1 MQETWV
7 PSLVWEDPIAVEQ
20 LCPGAAATQ
29 LRTLC
34 SRARRRC
41 YRSRRVPEPGLHGER
56 SPHRQKPTHRIQRK
70 APAAAKTRTAEV
82 NAWSW
87 FAHLN
92 GEAGHFMTDF
102 TTAVRF
108 SRTSGQ
114 IDWTTTVQFF
124 QSSVLSSVQCSSV
137 AQSCLTLCDPM
148 NCSTPGLPVHHQLP
162 ESTQTHVLQVGDP
175 IQPSHPLSSP
185 SPSALNLFQHQGL
198 WKWVSSSHQVAKV
211 LKFQLQH
218 QSFQWTPRTDLL

>member
-92 GEAGHFMTDF
+92 GEAGHFVTDF

-137 AQSCLTLCDPM
+137 AQSCPTLPPRESQYTGSPCP
-148 NCSTPGLPVHHQLP
+148 SPTPGAYPCRWV
-162 ESTQTHVLQVGDP
+162 SDA

-185 SPSALNLFQHQGL
+185 SPPAPNPSQHQGL
-198 WKWVSSSHQVAKV
+198 FQWVNSSYEVAKV
-211 LKFQLQH
+211 LEFQLQH